1 MDDRINAW
9 LDGELPLEGLTPRE
23 QERARRVRAALDL
36 AAGAEAGAAPPPR
49 LADTVMATIGTAPA
63 PRPSLLGRFRDGVLP
78 ALPLRP
84 AAALAAACLAVGF
97 GLGLWASSGGP
108 GSAPGA
114 GDGPAVAAG
123 EAPTVF
129 VRFDLRLDSARTVQL
144 AGSFSGWQPAYEL
157 TPSGEGQ
164 WTVTVPLTPGVHDYV
179 FVVDGER
186 HVLDPAAPRIADG
199 FGSYS
204 NRIALLASST

>member
-1 MDDRINAW
+1 MNDRINAW
-9 LDGELPLEGLTPRE
+9 LDGELPLEALTPRE

-36 AAGAEAGAAPPPR
+36 AAGAESVAAPAPR
-49 LADTVMATIGTAPA
+49 LADAVMAAIDTAPI
-63 PRPSLLGRFRDGVLP
+63 PGPSLLGRLRDGILP
-78 ALPLRP
+78 AIPLRP
-84 AAALAAACLAVGF
+84 AAALAAACLVVGF
-97 GLGLWASSGGP
+97 GLGLWAASSGP
-108 GSAPGA
+108 GGSTAA
-114 GDGPAVAAG
+114 EGPAMAAG

-129 VRFDLRLDSARTVQL
+129 VRFDLRLDGARTVQL

>member
-9 LDGELPLEGLTPRE
+9 LDGELPLEALTPGER
-23 QERARRVRAALDL
+23 ERARRVRAALDL
-36 AAGAEAGAAPPPR
+36 AAGAEAVAAPPPR
-49 LADTVMATIGTAPA
+49 MSDVVMATIGAAPA
-63 PRPSLLGRFRDGVLP
+63 PRPSLLGRLRDGLLP

-97 GLGLWASSGGP
+97 GLGLWAASGP
-108 GSAPGA
+108 G
-114 GDGPAVAAG
+114 DPAVAAG
-123 EAPTVF
+123 GMPGAGVEAPTVF
-129 VRFDLRLDSARTVQL
+129 VRFDLRLEEARTVHL
-144 AGSFSGWQPAYEL
+144 AGSFSGWEPTYEL
-157 TPSGEGQ
+157 SPSGESQ

-204 NRIALLASST
+204 NRIALLASSS